1 MKKSVN
7 TILAGAVAMIIG
19 AAAAP
24 SAFAAMPA
32 NPCSAHGSK
41 MMKKTHM
48 RAAMTTH
55 MRAAASPKVKAVQ
68 EALNKTG
75 AKLKADGFMGAR
87 TRAAIKEFQSKH
99 GLKATGYAGPATLK
113 ALGVK

>member
-7 TILAGAVAMIIG
+7 TILAGAVAVIIG

-32 NPCSAHGSK
+32 NPCSAHHGSK
-41 MMKKTHM
+41 MTMK
-48 RAAMTTH
+48 TH
-55 MRAAASPKVKAVQ
+55 MRAAASAKVKAVQ
-68 EALNKTG
+68 EALNKAG

-113 ALGVK
+113 ALDVK

>member
-41 MMKKTHM
+41 MMKK
-48 RAAMTTH
+48 TH